1 MNCGHCILITR
12 NNIDEDVHLLM
23 KQNDPHTK
31 VKKINKKVNA
41 WTSLFPY
48 AIQQRHFF
56 FYQKKVNACYGSSE
70 IFYIF
75 KTKKKREKRTGRK
88 AWPVSLDIY
97 VDIHIHFVCSL
108 SVSMFV
114 NMIYIYMYI
123 AI

>member
-48 AIQQRHFF
+48 AIQQRHVLFLKTKKTTK
-56 FYQKKVNACYGSSE
+56 QKVNACYGSSE
-70 IFYIF
+70 SFFLNKNRRNKTRTTKGLVGKRGPCRWTYMLIYTYIF
-75 KTKKKREKRTGRK
+75 VV
-88 AWPVSLDIY
+88 PCPFPCL
-97 VDIHIHFVCSL
+97 
-108 SVSMFV
+108 
-114 NMIYIYMYI
+114 
-123 AI
+123 

>member
-48 AIQQRHFF
+48 AIQQRHVLFF
-56 FYQKKVNACYGSSE
+56 FFFKMSMLAMAAQRVF
-70 IFYIF
+70 FYCLCFFLI
-75 KTKKKREKRTGRK
+75 KKREKKGLVGKRGPCRWTYM
-88 AWPVSLDIY
+88 LIY
-97 VDIHIHFVCSL
+97 TYIFVVPCPFPCL
-108 SVSMFV
+108 
-114 NMIYIYMYI
+114 
-123 AI
+123 